1 MIDDWS
7 LKEATIDD
15 LCKQALKHYDKIS
28 NECSSYNSL
37 VPKAIKYYNNH
48 YKRREYLR
56 KKLIDDVKKESPD
69 WYCVVD
75 MINRRFG
82 IHE

>member
-1 MIDDWS
+1 MSDDWS
-7 LKEATIDD
+7 LK
-15 LCKQALKHYDKIS
+15 
-28 NECSSYNSL
+28 NR
-37 VPKAIKYYNNH
+37 VYYPTYRH
-48 YKRREYLR
+48 SGELHFTEVDIEILR